1 MLRDSQS
8 DSGDRKHSQEN
19 DNSRR
24 RRPSR
29 CRRGLGSPVRQSTT
43 AFYFCLE
50 ETPRMGASCAHDL
63 KNHAQELL
71 IRLPAR
77 PTPDNEY
84 SNRRRRYFFPGTR
97 LSSYSHFDVAYCSGE
112 GL

>member
-1 MLRDSQS
+1 VPSVTLRDSQS
-8 DSGDRKHSQEN
+8 GSGDRKHNQEN
-19 DNSRR
+19 DSSRR

-29 CRRGLGSPVRQSTT
+29 YRRDLGSPVRQSTT
-43 AFYFCLE
+43 AFYFLLE

-84 SNRRRRYFFPGTR
+84 SNRLRRYSSRGAG
-97 LSSYSHFDVAYCSGE
+97 LSS
-112 GL
+112 